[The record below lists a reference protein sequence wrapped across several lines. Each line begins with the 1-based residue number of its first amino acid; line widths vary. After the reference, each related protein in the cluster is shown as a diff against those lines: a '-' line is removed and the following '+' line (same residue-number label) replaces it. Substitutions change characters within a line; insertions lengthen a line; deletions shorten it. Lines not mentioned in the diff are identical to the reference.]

1 MIRAK
6 VINKKSLLL
15 ELKKDKNF
23 LCEVLQQFKKA
34 ITIKITIIII
44 TTTTT
49 TTTIQEYII
58 IRIAITTTI
67 MYDNEI

>member
-23 LCEVLQQFKKA
+23 LCEVLQQFF
-34 ITIKITIIII
+34 
-44 TTTTT
+44 
-49 TTTIQEYII
+49 
-58 IRIAITTTI
+58 RIDLRKDFRKTWANI
-67 MYDNEI
+67 NNNNNNNK